1 MGRWNRI
8 PVASLLFLTFV
19 PSLAIAAHPNT
30 QETPSAALPEAQM
43 RDLAIRVLTKAGKA
57 GCRPPDCRILVANFT
72 LHSGA
77 TSKLGI
83 QLADA
88 VSHELAT
95 QHSAIQVIDRSLLRA
110 YVEQERIPAQVFNN
124 EKVMQW
130 LGKQFGASTVL
141 EGTTWEES
149 GSLHVRVNLLSC
161 EKHKRGSLEE
171 LIFSFP
177 DLEAALGPVEPYS
190 MNPMVSQHS
199 IPKLSRAGLDGVS
212 SPRCVYCPQP
222 SYTNPAR
229 GARIEGTALFDVVVS
244 AEGLVT
250 DATILRGLPF
260 GLNEASMSTIRNW
273 KFKPSTLEGKPITA
287 MVQIEVTFHLY

>member
-1 MGRWNRI
+1 MECRNRI
-8 PVASLLFLTFV
+8 PVASLLFLTFF
-19 PSLAIAAHPNT
+19 PSLAIAAHPHT
-30 QETPSAALPEAQM
+30 QENPSAALPEAQV
-43 RDLAIRVLTKAGKA
+43 RDLAGRVLTKAGKA
-57 GCRPPDCRILVANFT
+57 GCKPPDCRILVANFT
-72 LHSGA
+72 LNSGA

-88 VSHELAT
+88 LSRELAT
-95 QHSAIQVIDRSLLRA
+95 QQSAIQVVDRSLLRA
-110 YVEQERIPAQVFNN
+110 YIEQERIPAQVFNH
-124 EKVMQW
+124 EKVMQG

-171 LIFSFP
+171 LVFSYP
-177 DLEAALGPVEPYS
+177 DLQVALGPVEPYS
-190 MNPMVSQHS
+190 KNPVVSQLA
-199 IPKLSRAGLDGVS
+199 PRLLRAGIGGVTA
-212 SPRCVYCPQP
+212 PRCVYCPQP

-229 GARIEGTALFDVVVS
+229 GAKIEGTALFDIVVS

-260 GLNEASMSTIRNW
+260 GLNEAAMSAIRNW
-273 KFKPSTLEGKPITA
+273 KLEPSTLDGKPIAA

>member
-1 MGRWNRI
+1 
-8 PVASLLFLTFV
+8 
-19 PSLAIAAHPNT
+19 
-30 QETPSAALPEAQM
+30 M

-72 LHSGA
+72 LDSGA
-77 TSKLGI
+77 TSNLGI

-95 QHSAIQVIDRSLLRA
+95 QQSAIQVIDRSLLRA
-110 YVEQERIPAQVFNN
+110 YIEQERVPAQVFNQ
-124 EKVMQW
+124 EKAMQW
-130 LGKQFGASTVL
+130 LGKQFGGTTVL
-141 EGTTWEES
+141 KGTTWVES

-161 EKHKRGSLEE
+161 EKHKKGSLEE
-171 LIFSFP
+171 LIFSYP

-190 MNPMVSQHS
+190 KNPMVSQHS

-229 GARIEGTALFDVVVS
+229 GAKIEGTALFDVVVS

-260 GLNEASMSTIRNW
+260 GLNEAAMSAIRNW
-273 KFKPSTLEGKPITA
+273 KFKPSTFEGKPITA